1 LAGKHVTH
9 NKCYATFKEFA
20 AAFLTFLREDVPKKC
35 TAFCDTVSDN
45 FRIINPRDF
54 PILR

>member
-35 TAFCDTVSDN
+35 TAFCDTVADN

-54 PILR
+54 PIIR